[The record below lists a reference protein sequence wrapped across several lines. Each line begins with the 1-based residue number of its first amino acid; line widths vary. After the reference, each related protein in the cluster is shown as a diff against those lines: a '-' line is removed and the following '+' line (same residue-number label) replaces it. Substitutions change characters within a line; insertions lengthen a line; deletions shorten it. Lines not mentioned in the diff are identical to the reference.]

1 MARIKLSKFQER
13 EYQAVKDNL
22 ILRNRREYLNLK
34 KDIRKANRY
43 YNKSYVESGGLL
55 EKMHISSRLKTH
67 SDRAMLMIHLKY
79 TLKSVNFER
88 KMVGR
93 GKNRHEKIVDTIVNQ
108 SYKNYYNKEINA
120 QRGLIDDN
128 FETLFSDFI
137 GGDKL
142 IARLKKMTNAH
153 LAQFL
158 NMFKMIKKEV
168 YYYDQNTTSYKDDAL
183 ERLQVMDIN
192 VSTVNG
198 YIDQFDKVMG
208 YKY

>member
-1 MARIKLSKFQER
+1 MLII
-13 EYQAVKDNL
+13 NL
-22 ILRNRREYLNLK
+22 NY
-34 KDIRKANRY
+34 A
-43 YNKSYVESGGLL
+43 
-55 EKMHISSRLKTH
+55 
-67 SDRAMLMIHLKY
+67 
-79 TLKSVNFER
+79 LKSVNFER

-93 GKNRHEKIVDTIVNQ
+93 GKNRRERIVSTIGKQ
-108 SYKNYYNKEINA
+108 SYKDFFHKEITA
-120 QRGLIDDN
+120 ERSLIEEN

-137 GGDKL
+137 GGKEL
-142 IARLKKMTNAH
+142 IARFKKMSNAH

-168 YYYDQNTTSYKDDAL
+168 YYYDQNTSYKEDAL
-183 ERLQVMDIN
+183 DRLQVMDIN

>member
-13 EYQAVKDNL
+13 EYQAVKDTL
-22 ILRNRREYLNLK
+22 ELRNRREYLNFK

-43 YNKSYVESGGLL
+43 YNKAYGESGGLL
-55 EKMHISSRLKTH
+55 EKRHISSRLRTH
-67 SDRAMLMIHLKY
+67 HDMSMLTINLNY

-93 GKNRHEKIVDTIVNQ
+93 GKNRHERIVSTIGKQ
-108 SYKNYYNKEINA
+108 SYKDFFHKEITA
-120 QRGLIDDN
+120 ERSLIEEN
-128 FETLFSDFI
+128 FETLFSSFV
-137 GGDKL
+137 GGSKL
-142 IARLKKMTNAH
+142 IERFKNMSNAH

-158 NMFKMIKKEV
+158 NMFKTIKKEV
-168 YYYDQNTTSYKDDAL
+168 YYYDQNTPSYKEDAL
-183 ERLQVMDIN
+183 DRLQVMDIN

-198 YIDQFDKVMG
+198 YIDKFDKVMG

>member
-1 MARIKLSKFQER
+1 MARIKLTKYQEK
-13 EYQAVKDNL
+13 EYQAVKDTL
-22 ILRNRREYLNLK
+22 ILRNRRDYLNLK

-43 YNKSYVESGGLL
+43 YNKSYAESGGLL
-55 EKMHISSRLKTH
+55 EKRHISSRLKTH
-67 SDRAMLMIHLKY
+67 HDRSMLIINLNY

-93 GKNRHEKIVDTIVNQ
+93 GKNRRERIVDTIVKQ
-108 SYKNYYNKEINA
+108 SYKDFFHKEITA
-120 QRGLIDDN
+120 ERSFIEEN
-128 FETLFSDFI
+128 FEVLFSDFV
-137 GGDKL
+137 GGSKL
-142 IARLKKMTNAH
+142 IARFKNMSNAH

-168 YYYDQNTTSYKDDAL
+168 YYYDQNTPSYKEDAL
-183 ERLQVMDIN
+183 DRLQVMDIN

>member
-1 MARIKLSKFQER
+1 MARIKLTKYQEK

-22 ILRNRREYLNLK
+22 MLKNRREYLNLK

-43 YNKSYVESGGLL
+43 YNKSYIESGGLL
-55 EKMHISSRLKTH
+55 EKRHISSRLKSH
-67 SDRAMLMIHLKY
+67 HDRTMLIINLNY
-79 TLKSVNFER
+79 TLKSVQFEK

-93 GKNRHEKIVDTIVNQ
+93 GKNRHERIVDTIVKQ
-108 SYKNYYNKEINA
+108 SYKDFYHKQITAE
-120 QRGLIDDN
+120 RELIEEN
-128 FETLFSDFI
+128 FEALFSDFI
-137 GGDKL
+137 GGGKL
-142 IARLKKMTNAH
+142 IARLKKMTNGH

-158 NMFKMIKKEV
+158 NMFKQIKREV
-168 YYYDQNTTSYKDDAL
+168 YYYDQNAPSYKDDAL
-183 ERLQVMDIN
+183 DRLQVMDIN

>member
-1 MARIKLSKFQER
+1 MARIKLTKYQEK
-13 EYQAVKDNL
+13 EYQAVKDTL
-22 ILRNRREYLNLK
+22 ILKNRREYLNLK

-43 YNKSYVESGGLL
+43 YNKAYGESGGLL
-55 EKMHISSRLKTH
+55 EKRHLSSRLKTYRDK
-67 SDRAMLMIHLKY
+67 SMLIIHLNY
-79 TLKSVNFER
+79 TLKSVDFER

-93 GKNRHEKIVDTIVNQ
+93 GKNRREKLVSTIGKQ
-108 SYKNYYNKEINA
+108 SYKDFYYKEITA
-120 QRGLIDDN
+120 QRSLIDEN
-128 FETLFSDFI
+128 FEMLFSEFI

-142 IARLKKMTNAH
+142 IARFKNMSNAH

-168 YYYDQNTTSYKDDAL
+168 YYYDQNTPSYKDDSL
-183 ERLQVMDIN
+183 DRLQVMDIN

-198 YIDQFDKVMG
+198 YIDQFDKAMG

>member
-13 EYQAVKDNL
+13 EYQAVKDTL
-22 ILRNRREYLNLK
+22 DLKNRRDYLNLK

-43 YNKSYVESGGLL
+43 YSKSYIESGGLL
-55 EKMHISSRLKTH
+55 EKRHISSRLKSH
-67 SDRAMLMIHLKY
+67 HDRTMLIINLNA

-93 GKNRHEKIVDTIVNQ
+93 GKNRHERIVDTIVKQ
-108 SYKNYYNKEINA
+108 SYKNFYHKQITAE
-120 QRGLIDDN
+120 RELIEEN

-142 IARLKKMTNAH
+142 IARLKKMTNGH

-158 NMFKMIKKEV
+158 NMFKQIKKEV
-168 YYYDQNTTSYKDDAL
+168 YYYDQNTSSYKDDAL
-183 ERLQVMDIN
+183 DRLQVMDIN

>member
-22 ILRNRREYLNLK
+22 MLRNRREYLNLK

-43 YNKSYVESGGLL
+43 YNKSYIESGGLL
-55 EKMHISSRLKTH
+55 EKRHISSRLKSH
-67 SDRAMLMIHLKY
+67 HDRTMLIINLNS
-79 TLKSVNFER
+79 TLKSVQFEG

-93 GKNRHEKIVDTIVNQ
+93 GKNRHERIVDTIVKQ
-108 SYKNYYNKEINA
+108 SYKDFYHKQITAE
-120 QRGLIDDN
+120 RELIEEN

-142 IARLKKMTNAH
+142 IARFKKMTNGH

-158 NMFKMIKKEV
+158 NMFKQIKREV
-168 YYYDQNTTSYKDDAL
+168 YYYNQKSPSYKSDAL
-183 ERLQVMDIN
+183 ERMEVTDIN

-198 YIDQFDKVMG
+198 YIDQFDKRMH

>member
-22 ILRNRREYLNLK
+22 MLKNRREYLNLK

-55 EKMHISSRLKTH
+55 EKRHISSRLKSH
-67 SDRAMLMIHLKY
+67 HDRSVLIINLNY
-79 TLKSVNFER
+79 TLKSVKFER

-93 GKNRHEKIVDTIVNQ
+93 GKNRHERIVDTIVKQ
-108 SYKNYYNKEINA
+108 SYKDFFHKEITA
-120 QRGLIDDN
+120 ERELIEEN
-128 FETLFSDFI
+128 FEVLFSEFI

-142 IARLKKMTNAH
+142 IARFKNMSNAH

-168 YYYDQNTTSYKDDAL
+168 YYYDQNTPSYKEDAL
-183 ERLQVMDIN
+183 DRLQVMDIN

>member
-1 MARIKLSKFQER
+1 MARIKLTKYQEN
-13 EYQAVKDNL
+13 EYQAVKDTL
-22 ILRNRREYLNLK
+22 ILKNRREYLNMK

-43 YNKSYVESGGLL
+43 YSKSYIESGGLL
-55 EKMHISSRLKTH
+55 EKRHISSRLKLH
-67 SDRAMLMIHLKY
+67 HDRTMLIINLNY
-79 TLKSVNFER
+79 ALKSVHFEK

-93 GKNRHEKIVDTIVNQ
+93 GKNRHERIVDTIVKQ
-108 SYKNYYNKEINA
+108 SYKDFYHKQITAE
-120 QRGLIDDN
+120 RELIEEN

-142 IARLKKMTNAH
+142 IARLKKMSNGH

-158 NMFKMIKKEV
+158 NMFKQIKREV
-168 YYYDQNTTSYKDDAL
+168 YYYDQNTPSYKDDAL
-183 ERLQVMDIN
+183 DRMQVMDIN